1 MLTLSTE
8 RRIEQVVEGL
18 HAEFPQA
25 PLEMIEHDIEGRV
38 RELRWGG
45 AHFDD
50 FVPLLARRAVR
61 ERLQARNLN

>member
-1 MLTLSTE
+1 MLTQSTE
-8 RRIEQVVEGL
+8 RRIEQVVKGL

-25 PLEMIEHDIEGRV
+25 QLEMIEHDIEGRV
-38 RELRWGG
+38 RELRWG

-61 ERLQARNLN
+61 ERLQACTWN